1 MSKQT
6 RDDMLAAS
14 LMEGRRN
21 RKTETFKKDVK
32 RTISV
37 EDTGGDVPDATPT
50 KVQRSMPGVSFFKSL
65 RQRDR
70 SEKPAEPQNVW
81 QDDEDM
87 DWAFVEESKTVI
99 PDASDNVAPDHFESS
114 HDESVIA
121 LANAV
126 TEEQSAPEP
135 KKKAGLFSFFKQDK
149 GKTQSTPDAEDAINL
164 IPEEKPAGKG
174 LFGFFK
180 KDSKDRNPAATA
192 VLSTDAGTF
201 DTVDVRGETGVNVSA
216 SSSKLLLD
224 KPDTPTP
231 PFNEGDD
238 DDLLVSL
245 RSTAHEA
252 IDSMI
257 ASKWG
262 NETPVPAMPEP
273 VTTPVQAVTPQTYSA
288 QSYNTP
294 SVSSSLADDMDI
306 DDLDAPILEFDPVPV
321 KTTSANIGAVNKT
334 NWDLEDEDIVNITS
348 PDLGQPVQPV
358 QIAPTTPKPK
368 TAWDVNDD
376 ALEVTAITKRIEI
389 PSEPDLPQQDYSNQ
403 NYSNEIYTNQAEVDE
418 SLMQEDAAERS
429 YLSEDTSTLT
439 STQDREAGQA
449 DVKQTNF
456 AALMTAAAAPA
467 QKDVRRRGA
476 GAENARFKDI
486 PVGQKLS
493 LIALTF
499 VLPIAVMLFFLVNQ
513 FQQDLTFA
521 RKELDGTAYLKP
533 LTSVL
538 TDTQQHR
545 GLTNRLLNGDA
556 TAQEA
561 IDNLDASL
569 EQSYEALSL
578 QEQRLG
584 ETLGTTEAYTAFLQ
598 TWQDLETQLEN
609 QQLSAPESFQRHTA
623 LIQEHI
629 LPLMRIVNDN
639 SNLILDPELN
649 SYYLMTAS
657 VLAIPPLTEELG
669 QMRGVGSGVLTRGT
683 ITTDE
688 QVQLF
693 GWLGRAEER
702 ATETLQAI
710 NTAVENDE
718 DLDELSGLLTTA
730 QNSLQENEALIRSQ
744 FSASTGFTA
753 TPEQYFAVLTQTIE
767 QYVALGNKSLEL
779 LEHELSERIASSQQ
793 SMWIAVGSTL
803 GVLVLAGLMIAFIAR
818 QITQPLS
825 ELSNVATNLALG
837 NLSVAANNDAR
848 DEIGQVAQSFN
859 QAISQLRTAT
869 EQQEQELER
878 ARKVQQNIGQFLD
891 VAQEIA
897 QGDLTKR
904 GQVTDD
910 VLGNVVDAINLMT
923 EEFALLLQDVQ
934 KAATSVNQGSDEVL
948 LTTDE
953 IAQRAQQQ
961 ASEAQRARENV
972 VNVVKGIR
980 WMAQNANTS
989 AEAAQ
994 RTLQASQ
1001 LGQQAVSGTLRGMQT
1016 LRQEVQGVSERVQ
1029 QLGKRSQEI
1038 SEIVGTISDI
1048 ASQTNLLALGAALEA
1063 AGAGESGRRFSVVAD
1078 EVGTLAERS
1087 AQAAQRVSA
1096 LIANIQRDVREV
1108 VGEVEKSTQ
1117 EAEQGYRIAAQAG
1130 QRLQEIADISKQS
1143 AMLAETISQ
1152 ATAQQVQS
1160 VEQVGQ
1166 VVQGIAGI
1174 SQESQ
1179 TTVLQGREAAER
1191 LRLLAAQLSD
1201 SLSRFRLN

>member
-37 EDTGGDVPDATPT
+37 EDTGSDVPDATPT
-50 KVQRSMPGVSFFKSL
+50 KVQRSMPGVGFFKNL

-70 SEKPAEPQNVW
+70 TEKPAEPENVW

-87 DWAFVEESKTVI
+87 DWAFVEEAKTVS
-99 PDASDNVAPDHFESS
+99 PESLENFESS

-126 TEEQSAPEP
+126 SEETPAPEP

-149 GKTQSTPDAEDAINL
+149 TKSHSLDNAEDSVNL
-164 IPEEKPAGKG
+164 IPEEKPASKG
-174 LFGFFK
+174 LFGLFK
-180 KDSKDRNPAATA
+180 KSPKDRNPAATA
-192 VLSTDAGTF
+192 ILTTDAGTF
-201 DTVDVRGETGVNVSA
+201 ETVDVRSEVGVNVSA

-238 DDLLVSL
+238 DDLLASL
-245 RSTAHEA
+245 RSTAHDA

-262 NETPVPAMPEP
+262 NETPVPVTPEP
-273 VTTPVQAVTPQTYSA
+273 IATPIQAVIP
-288 QSYNTP
+288 QSYETQGYETP
-294 SVSSSLADDMDI
+294 SVPSSLADDMDI
-306 DDLDAPILEFDPVPV
+306 DDLGGPILEFDPVPA
-321 KTTSANIGAVNKT
+321 KTTSTNTGSVNKT
-334 NWDLEDEDIVNITS
+334 NWDLEDEDIVSITS
-348 PDLGQPVQPV
+348 PDLEQPLQPVHV
-358 QIAPTTPKPK
+358 APATPKPK

-389 PSEPDLPQQDYSNQ
+389 PSESDIPQQTYSNDAYT
-403 NYSNEIYTNQAEVDE
+403 NESYSNDAYSNEPYSNEVAVTPSVE
-418 SLMQEDAAERS
+418 NGEPS
-429 YLSEDTSTLT
+429 YLTEDTSPVSPSVT
-439 STQDREAGQA
+439 STQDREAEELNE
-449 DVKQTNF
+449 VKQTNF
-456 AALMTAAAAPA
+456 ATLMTSALPTQAPRRAAREGGITFA
-467 QKDVRRRGA
+467 
-476 GAENARFKDI
+476 DI
-486 PVGQKLS
+486 PVAQKLALLALPLLLGVFLVWLVGRNGLGLMRYHTNNLYDFMLIPITALKDAETAFTILINDAEKLAS
-493 LIALTF
+493 PTLSANERTALIASF
-499 VLPIAVMLFFLVNQ
+499 EAA
-513 FQQDLTFA
+513 DE
-521 RKELDGTAYLKP
+521 R
-533 LTSVL
+533 
-538 TDTQQHR
+538 
-545 GLTNRLLNGDA
+545 GDA
-556 TAQEA
+556 TLEKY
-561 IDNLDASL
+561 NSEWVTTVSPEFTASL
-569 EQSYEALSL
+569 RGWGQIALQDQETAILGRINELHEEAEVAFDGYLESVQAGTPNLTELRAGTELYRNVLS
-578 QEQRLG
+578 E
-584 ETLGTTEAYTAFLQ
+584 LQ
-598 TWQDLETQLEN
+598 TLTNINLQFA
-609 QQLSAPESFQRHTA
+609 QLSAEDANRAYTRSSLATLLTLLASIA
-623 LIQEHI
+623 LGAF
-629 LPLMRIVNDN
+629 LV
-639 SNLILDPELN
+639 
-649 SYYLMTAS
+649 YLLS
-657 VLAIPPLTEELG
+657 
-669 QMRGVGSGVLTRGT
+669 RT
-683 ITTDE
+683 ITRPLN
-688 QVQLF
+688 Q
-693 GWLGRAEER
+693 
-702 ATETLQAI
+702 
-710 NTAVENDE
+710 
-718 DLDELSGLLTTA
+718 
-730 QNSLQENEALIRSQ
+730 
-744 FSASTGFTA
+744 
-753 TPEQYFAVLTQTIE
+753 
-767 QYVALGNKSLEL
+767 
-779 LEHELSERIASSQQ
+779 
-793 SMWIAVGSTL
+793 L
-803 GVLVLAGLMIAFIAR
+803 GVVADRLAQGD
-818 QITQPLS
+818 LS
-825 ELSNVATNLALG
+825 QLAEVD
-837 NLSVAANNDAR
+837 SR
-848 DEIGQVAQSFN
+848 DEIGTVAKSFN
-859 QAISQLRTAT
+859 QAISQLRVAT
-869 EQQEQELER
+869 EQQEQELLRGR
-878 ARKVQQNIGQFLD
+878 AMQQNIGQFLD

-961 ASEAQRARENV
+961 AAEAQRARENV
-972 VNVVKGIR
+972 ANVVKGIR
-980 WMAQNANTS
+980 WMAQNATTS

-1016 LRQEVQGVSERVQ
+1016 LRQDVQGMAERVQ

-1096 LIANIQRDVREV
+1096 LINNIQRDVREV

-1130 QRLQEIADISKQS
+1130 QRLEEIADISKQS

>member
-21 RKTETFKKDVK
+21 RKTETFKKDAK

-37 EDTGGDVPDATPT
+37 EDTGGDVPDASPT
-50 KVQRSMPGVSFFKSL
+50 KVQRSMPGVSFFKNL

-70 SEKPAEPQNVW
+70 AEKPAEPENVW

-87 DWAFVEESKTVI
+87 DWAFVEEAKTVV
-99 PDASDNVAPDHFESS
+99 PDASDNFESS

-126 TEEQSAPEP
+126 AEEQLAPEL

-149 GKTQSTPDAEDAINL
+149 GKSQSTSEDSVDL
-164 IPEEKPAGKG
+164 IPEDKPTSKG

-180 KDSKDRNPAATA
+180 KNSKDRNPAATA
-192 VLSTDAGTF
+192 ILTTDAGTF
-201 DTVDVRGETGVNVSA
+201 ETVDVRSEAPLNVSA

-224 KPDTPTP
+224 KPDTTNP
-231 PFNEGDD
+231 PFDNVEN
-238 DDLLVSL
+238 DDLLASL
-245 RSTAHEA
+245 RSTTHDA

-262 NETPVPAMPEP
+262 NEAAVPATPVP
-273 VTTPVQAVTPQTYSA
+273 VTTPVEAATTQNYSA
-288 QSYNTP
+288 QAYDTQAYNSQVYDTP

-306 DDLDAPILEFDPVPV
+306 DDLGAPILEFDPVPA
-321 KTTSANIGAVNKT
+321 KTTPTNPGTANKT
-334 NWDLEDEDIVNITS
+334 NWDLDDEDIVNITS
-348 PDLGQPVQPV
+348 PDLSHPVQV
-358 QIAPTTPKPK
+358 APPTPKPK

-389 PSEPDLPQQDYSNQ
+389 PSEPDVPQEVYSNDVYTDESYG
-403 NYSNEIYTNQAEVDE
+403 NESYSNEVAVIPLEGAE
-418 SLMQEDAAERS
+418 ERS
-429 YLSEDTSTLT
+429 YLTEDTSPVSSGGT
-439 STQDREAGQA
+439 STQDKEAEQSR

-456 AALMTAAAAPA
+456 ATLMTAALPEQAPRRA
-467 QKDVRRRGA
+467 VREGGITFA
-476 GAENARFKDI
+476 DI
-486 PVGQKLS
+486 PVAQKLALLAIPLLLGVFLVWLVGRNGLELMRYHANTLYDNALIPITALKDAETAFTVLLNDAEKLANPALPAS
-493 LIALTF
+493 ERDALIASF
-499 VLPIAVMLFFLVNQ
+499 EAA
-513 FQQDLTFA
+513 DE
-521 RKELDGTAYLKP
+521 R
-533 LTSVL
+533 
-538 TDTQQHR
+538 
-545 GLTNRLLNGDA
+545 GDA
-556 TAQEA
+556 TLERYNSEWVTTLSPEFTA
-561 IDNLDASL
+561 NLRGWGQL
-569 EQSYEALSL
+569 GL
-578 QEQRLG
+578 QEQEVALLG
-584 ETLGTTEAYTAFLQ
+584 RINEIHEEAEEAFHGYLESVRAGTPNLSELRTGTESYRNVLSELKTLTDINLQ
-598 TWQDLETQLEN
+598 FA
-609 QQLSAPESFQRHTA
+609 QLSAEDANRGYSR
-623 LIQEHI
+623 
-629 LPLMRIVNDN
+629 
-639 SNLILDPELN
+639 SNLATLLTFLASIGLGALLV
-649 SYYLMTAS
+649 YLLS
-657 VLAIPPLTEELG
+657 
-669 QMRGVGSGVLTRGT
+669 RT
-683 ITTDE
+683 ITRPLN
-688 QVQLF
+688 QLGF
-693 GWLGRAEER
+693 VADRLAQGDLSQLAE
-702 ATETLQAI
+702 
-710 NTAVENDE
+710 VD
-718 DLDELSGLLTTA
+718 S
-730 QNSLQENEALIRSQ
+730 
-744 FSASTGFTA
+744 
-753 TPEQYFAVLTQTIE
+753 
-767 QYVALGNKSLEL
+767 
-779 LEHELSERIASSQQ
+779 
-793 SMWIAVGSTL
+793 
-803 GVLVLAGLMIAFIAR
+803 
-818 QITQPLS
+818 
-825 ELSNVATNLALG
+825 
-837 NLSVAANNDAR
+837 R
-848 DEIGQVAQSFN
+848 DEIGTVAKSFN
-859 QAISQLRTAT
+859 QAISQLRVAT
-869 EQQEQELER
+869 EQQEQELLRGR
-878 ARKVQQNIGQFLD
+878 AMQQNIGQFLD

-934 KAATSVNQGSDEVL
+934 KAATSVNQGSDEML

-953 IAQRAQQQ
+953 IAQKAQQQ
-961 ASEAQRARENV
+961 AAEAQRARENV
-972 VNVVKGIR
+972 IAVVKGIR
-980 WMAQNANTS
+980 WMAQNATTS

-1016 LRQEVQGVSERVQ
+1016 LRQDVQGMAERVQ

-1063 AGAGESGRRFSVVAD
+1063 AGAGESGRRFSVVAE
-1078 EVGTLAERS
+1078 EVGLLAERS

-1096 LIANIQRDVREV
+1096 LINNIQRDVREV

-1130 QRLQEIADISKQS
+1130 QRLEEISDISKQS

-1179 TTVLQGREAAER
+1179 QTVLQGREAAER